1 MSKQAEEA
9 IGLKERVEE
18 LKHVASKLE
27 RAEAAIEKY
36 KQKLEEAAEAK
47 KLLKVGTAQ
56 KKQKNTN
63 MQIMALL
70 TLFRFLLVAL
80 TDLTN

>member
-1 MSKQAEEA
+1 M
-9 IGLKERVEE
+9 KERVEE

-47 KLLKVGTAQ
+47 KLLKVRTAN
-56 KKQKNTN
+56 KTHKLGNHG
-63 MQIMALL
+63 ALDSFF
-70 TLFRFLLVAL
+70 LFVAL
-80 TDLTN
+80 TDLAN